1 MKANIRIN
9 GHPKEQQMVEQV
21 EISSF
26 DLRFQGH
33 RLRHKAGERVLLASI
48 AENGIRDPLQ
58 GVDMQEVRI
67 LIDGFK
73 RYRCA
78 RMLGIGIVPYCSF
91 SSDAA
96 AGIIEFLRVSN
107 KKSLSIVEQAR
118 LIEELKRTY
127 QMSTADIAGLLEKSK
142 SWVSVRS
149 GMIGEMSQFVM
160 EKVFC
165 GQFPAYAYLYVLR
178 PFIRIN
184 KIKRV
189 DIDEFVGIVAG
200 KTLSIRNIELLAK
213 GYFKGSDELRE
224 QLRKGNVGF
233 ALSYLQGKSQKGQ
246 SLLHIEQAMLKDLEL
261 TLSYMQRVAS
271 HCVESEYKT
280 GDFFAQ
286 VNLLTGGILKQMDMF
301 MGVVRQIHDRS
312 SKA

>member
-1 MKANIRIN
+1 
-9 GHPKEQQMVEQV
+9 MVVQV

-33 RLRHKAGERVLLASI
+33 RLRHKACERTLLASI
-48 AENGIRDPLQ
+48 ADNGIRDPLQ
-58 GVDMQEVRI
+58 GVDMQDARI

-78 RMLGIGIVPYCSF
+78 KMLGIDIVPYCCL

-96 AGIIEFLRVSN
+96 TGIIEFLRISN
-107 KKSLSIVEQAR
+107 KKTLGIVEQAR
-118 LIEELKRTY
+118 LIEELKTSY

-149 GMIGEMSQFVM
+149 GMMREMSQFVM

-165 GQFPAYAYLYVLR
+165 GQFPAYAYLYILR

-184 KIKRV
+184 GLKRG
-189 DIDEFVGIVAG
+189 DIDEFVGLIVG
-200 KTLSIRNIELLAK
+200 NNLSIRDIELLAK

-224 QLRKGNVGF
+224 QLRKGNIVFG
-233 ALSYLQGKSQKGQ
+233 LNHLRGKSQKAQG
-246 SLLHIEQAMLKDLEL
+246 LMHIEQSMLRDLEQ
-261 TLSYMQRVAS
+261 TLNYMQRMARRS
-271 HCVESEYKT
+271 SIELEYKSS
-280 GDFFAQ
+280 DFFAQ
-286 VNLLTGGILKQMDMF
+286 ANLLTDGILKQIDMF

-312 SKA
+312 KKA